1 LLRHLQDD
9 AMADD
14 EVEEV
19 LARVG
24 PRLRAL
30 RRRSNTTLAEL
41 AAATGFSIS
50 TLSRLESG
58 KRRPTL
64 EVLIPLA
71 RVYRVPLDELTG
83 APATGDPRLH
93 MRPRTYRGR
102 TIVPLTRYP
111 GGLQAYKQVFPGST
125 AELDPEPLSHEGY
138 EWFCVLSGRLRLVL
152 GDQDVVLGAGEIAEF
167 DTHVP
172 HWLGSADGNP
182 VEILN
187 LFGPQGER
195 ARTTAR
201 KPDPREG

>member
-1 LLRHLQDD
+1 MDD
-9 AMADD
+9 D
-14 EVEEV
+14 VEEV

-24 PRLRAL
+24 ERLRAL
-30 RRRSNTTLAEL
+30 RGRHNCTLAEL
-41 AAATGFSIS
+41 AAVTGFSIS

-64 EVLIPLA
+64 ELLIPLA
-71 RVYRVPLDELTG
+71 RVYGVALDELIG

-93 MRPRTYRGR
+93 MRPKSYRGR

-111 GGLQAYKQVFPGST
+111 GGLQVYKQVFPVDT
-125 AELDPEPLSHEGY
+125 AEPDPEPLSHEGHL
-138 EWFCVLSGRLRLVL
+138 WLCVLSGNLRLLL
-152 GDQDVVLGAGEIAEF
+152 GDQDVVLGPGEIAEF

-172 HWLGSADGNP
+172 HWIGSADGKP

-195 ARTTAR
+195 AHITAR
-201 KPDPREG
+201 PQRPREARPSARS

>member
-1 LLRHLQDD
+1 MPDD
-9 AMADD
+9 D
-14 EVEEV
+14 VEEV

-41 AAATGFSIS
+41 SAATGFSIS

-71 RVYRVPLDELTG
+71 RVHHVPLDELVG
-83 APATGDPRLH
+83 APETGDPRLH
-93 MRPRTYRGR
+93 MRPQNYRGR

-111 GGLQAYKQVFPGST
+111 GGLQVYKQVFPGST
-125 AELDPEPLSHEGY
+125 AEPDPEPLSHQGY
-138 EWFCVLSGRLRLVL
+138 EWLCVLSGRLRLVL

-172 HWLGSADGNP
+172 HWIGSADGNP

-195 ARTTAR
+195 AHTTARTTASDA
-201 KPDPREG
+201 P

>member
-1 LLRHLQDD
+1 
-9 AMADD
+9 MADD
-14 EVEEV
+14 VEEV

-24 PRLRAL
+24 SRLRGL
-30 RRRSNTTLAEL
+30 RRHRNATLAEL

-64 EVLIPLA
+64 ELLIPLA
-71 RVYRVPLDELTG
+71 RVYDVPLDELVG

-93 MRPRTYRGR
+93 MRPRSYRGR
-102 TIVPLTRYP
+102 SIVPLTRYP
-111 GGLQAYKQVFPGST
+111 GGLQVYKQVFPAGT
-125 AELDPEPLSHEGY
+125 TEPDPEPLSHEGY
-138 EWFCVLSGRLRLVL
+138 LWFCVLSGQLRLIL
-152 GDQDVVLGAGEIAEF
+152 GDRDVVLGAGEIAEF

-172 HWLGSADGNP
+172 HWIGSADGEP

-201 KPDPREG
+201 TTAAREP

>member
-1 LLRHLQDD
+1 
-9 AMADD
+9 MADD
-14 EVEEV
+14 VEQV
-19 LARVG
+19 LDGVG
-24 PRLRAL
+24 ARLRAL
-30 RRRSNTTLAEL
+30 RRRRNTTLAEL
-41 AAATGFSIS
+41 AVATGFSIS

-64 EVLIPLA
+64 ELLIPLA
-71 RVYRVPLDELTG
+71 RIYDVPLDELVG

-111 GGLQAYKQVFPGST
+111 SGLQVYKQVFHANRTEPH
-125 AELDPEPLSHEGY
+125 PEPLSHEGY
-138 EWFCVLSGRLRLVL
+138 LWFCVLSGKLRLIL
-152 GDQDVVLGAGEIAEF
+152 RDLDLVLGAGEIAEF

-172 HWLGSADGNP
+172 HWIGSADGKP

-195 ARTTAR
+195 AHTTAR
-201 KPDPREG
+201 APIEP